1 MNETEPTFLSARNY
15 YFYVQQ
21 PEIMSVSHV
30 PIVTD
35 TLGHTNVSSYSL
47 RMDDIFRL
55 NINWVSA
62 FYTSQKQNISSL
74 LVLSRIGM
82 MNMAFLIFD
91 LNLRKLL
98 FYNIE
103 KRDLLRSYDGPFLA
117 TSILLS
123 SYGYFAE
130 KS

>member
-47 RMDDIFRL
+47 RMDGIFRL

-62 FYTSQKQNISSL
+62 FYTSQKQNVSSL

-103 KRDLLRSYDGPFLA
+103 KRDLLRSYDGTFLA

>member
-1 MNETEPTFLSARNY
+1 MSETEPTFLSARNY

-103 KRDLLRSYDGPFLA
+103 KRDLLRSYDGTFLA

>member
-1 MNETEPTFLSARNY
+1 
-15 YFYVQQ
+15 
-21 PEIMSVSHV
+21 
-30 PIVTD
+30 
-35 TLGHTNVSSYSL
+35 
-47 RMDDIFRL
+47 
-55 NINWVSA
+55 
-62 FYTSQKQNISSL
+62 
-74 LVLSRIGM
+74 M

-103 KRDLLRSYDGPFLA
+103 KRDLLRSYDGTFLA
-117 TSILLS
+117 ISILLS

>member
-1 MNETEPTFLSARNY
+1 MSETEPTFLSARNY

-82 MNMAFLIFD
+82 MNTAFLIFD

-103 KRDLLRSYDGPFLA
+103 KRDLLRSYDGTFLA
-117 TSILLS
+117 ISILLS